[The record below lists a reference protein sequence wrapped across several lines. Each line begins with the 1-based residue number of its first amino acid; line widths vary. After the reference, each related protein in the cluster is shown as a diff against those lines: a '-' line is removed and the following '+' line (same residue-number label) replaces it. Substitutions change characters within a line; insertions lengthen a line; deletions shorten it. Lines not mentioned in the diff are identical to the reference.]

1 MQQNSKYAS
10 CVTYSPREDSILKN
24 IDRIVDEKYPSKN
37 EIFSR
42 GLHCFTYLW
51 NVDEN
56 SQFNLLHSLFEKLSL
71 DLDKQTLGMAR
82 DLAFSTQSILVTK
95 YGLGKADSFTTI
107 PITLEN
113 ISNSLE
119 GIDTITDEIKTDVEK
134 TVADLDTIL
143 QTVFNNSDKTY

>member
-10 CVTYSPREDSILKN
+10 CVTYSPREASILKN
-24 IDRIVDEKYPSKN
+24 IDGIVDEKYPSKN
-37 EIFSR
+37 EIFRR

-82 DLAFSTQSILVTK
+82 DLAFSIQSMLVTK

-107 PITLEN
+107 PVTLED
-113 ISNSLE
+113 ISNSLKE
-119 GIDTITDEIKTDVEK
+119 IDTITDEIKTDVKK
-134 TVADLDTIL
+134 TIADLDTSL
-143 QTVFNNSDKTY
+143 QTMFNNSDKTH